1 MTDFKNPIIFI
12 EFAQNEAVQ
21 MALCAETNASGEPTG
36 VAMFLKRDASA
47 TPTRT
52 TDFVLK
58 ELFKT
63 KFSKSGKQDNI
74 YLLQLRPLTQH
85 ITVLYRPTS
94 GKFVPQYAFADSK
107 RLGVVSKVRV
117 NANAKPLKLEFEV
130 FATYRASK
138 DATPVDLRETIL
150 CPPEF
155 TQQLYDF
162 FVGN

>member
-36 VAMFLKRDASA
+36 VAMFLKKHASA
-47 TPTRT
+47 VPTRT

-58 ELFKT
+58 DLFKT
-63 KFSKSGKQDNI
+63 QFSKSGKPDT
-74 YLLQLRPLTQH
+74 YFLQLRPLTQH
-85 ITVLYRPTS
+85 MTVLHRKQS
-94 GKFVPQYAFADSK
+94 GKFVTQYAFEATK
-107 RLGVVSKVRV
+107 QLGVVSKVRV
-117 NANAKPLKLEFEV
+117 NASAKPLKLEFEV

-138 DATPVDLRETIL
+138 DAAVLDLRETIL

-155 TQQLYDF
+155 TKQLYDF
-162 FVGN
+162 FMGN